1 MTNKDL
7 ILQACAFA
15 QVFIKEA
22 DRASAGL
29 PSDTHEAAAQLRAA
43 LSQLP
48 YAIEGCSCNCVE
60 FHKPRAYNFGAKQ
73 FEPETGCRPLDAE
86 VDRVDYYVQTP
97 EGPKL
102 IGSMPPDSTTFTK
115 AEELP

>member
-29 PSDTHEAAAQLRAA
+29 PNDTHEAAAQLKAA
-43 LSQLP
+43 LEDLP
-48 YAIEGCSCNCVE
+48 DSIPGCRCRCVE
-60 FHKPRAYNFGAKQ
+60 FF
-73 FEPETGCRPLDAE
+73 
-86 VDRVDYYVQTP
+86 
-97 EGPKL
+97 
-102 IGSMPPDSTTFTK
+102 DSTILTI
-115 AEELP
+115 EELP

>member
-43 LSQLP
+43 LEDIPASIP
-48 YAIEGCSCNCVE
+48 GCNCRCVE
-60 FHKPRAYNFGAKQ
+60 FNLP
-73 FEPETGCRPLDAE
+73 TL
-86 VDRVDYYVQTP
+86 T
-97 EGPKL
+97 
-102 IGSMPPDSTTFTK
+102 I
-115 AEELP
+115 EELP